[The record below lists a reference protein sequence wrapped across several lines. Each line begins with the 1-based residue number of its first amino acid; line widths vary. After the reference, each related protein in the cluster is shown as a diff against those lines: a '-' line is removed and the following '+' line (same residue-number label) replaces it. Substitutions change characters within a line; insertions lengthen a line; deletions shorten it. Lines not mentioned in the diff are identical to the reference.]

1 MVRLHSR
8 NNLAGIR
15 VIGYPVKEG
24 LASNGRCPVMVK
36 SENHFI
42 VERHGCIVCARIIDV
57 LAVYTPDGRLVGCT
71 ATSPGGHC
79 LTDERRHLAACDTHT
94 AEEIDAAY
102 KRWKSRNEKETDN
115 EQEDE

>member
-1 MVRLHSR
+1 MTT
-8 NNLAGIR
+8 
-15 VIGYPVKEG
+15 
-24 LASNGRCPVMVK
+24 

-79 LTDERRHLAACDTHT
+79 LPGERQPLAACDSHT
-94 AEEIDAAY
+94 PEAIEAAL
-102 KRWKSRNEKETDN
+102 KRWQSRNDNEPDN